1 MNEFDVLIGLCM
13 GLGLAAASGF
23 RVFLPPFLLSIA
35 VRGDAVEV
43 DLANTSLEYFDSNVA
58 VIVLGVATLAE
69 LSAYYVPWVD
79 NLLDTIASPAAVV
92 AGTGMTAIVLEGN
105 TDPVIQW
112 SLSIIAGGGV
122 SAAVQ
127 SATVVTRGIS
137 TTLTAGIANPVVS
150 TEVTSWN
157 IYRFYP
163 SSDQGECSKA
173 SLTRKM
179 DITSDLFPSQI
190 SLLFR
195 PRRVHRSFNCQPS
208 LLLTLNQLL
217 F

>member
-1 MNEFDVLIGLCM
+1 MRNYDGIGFNNVRLFALIVNEFDVLIGLCM

-35 VRGDAVEV
+35 VRADAVEV

-150 TEVTSWN
+150 TGEN
-157 IYRFYP
+157 IASVILALLAMVLPILAALLVAVLVGMIVLKATEKVVP
-163 SSDQGECSKA
+163 SSS
-173 SLTRKM
+173 
-179 DITSDLFPSQI
+179 
-190 SLLFR
+190 
-195 PRRVHRSFNCQPS
+195 
-208 LLLTLNQLL
+208 
-217 F
+217 

>member
-1 MNEFDVLIGLCM
+1 MNEFDVILALCM

-35 VRGDAVEV
+35 VRADAVEV
-43 DLANTSLEYFDSNVA
+43 NLAETPFEYFDSNLA
-58 VIVLGVATLAE
+58 VILLGVATLAE

-112 SLSIIAGGGV
+112 SLAIIAGGGV
-122 SAAVQ
+122 TAVVQ

-137 TTLTAGIANPVVS
+137 TTLTAGLGNPVVS
-150 TEVTSWN
+150 TGENIASVILALVAMVLPILAALLVAIIVGMIVLKAAEKVT
-157 IYRFYP
+157 P
-163 SSDQGECSKA
+163 SSA
-173 SLTRKM
+173 
-179 DITSDLFPSQI
+179 
-190 SLLFR
+190 
-195 PRRVHRSFNCQPS
+195 
-208 LLLTLNQLL
+208 
-217 F
+217 

>member
-35 VRGDAVEV
+35 VRADAVEV
-43 DLANTSLEYFDSNVA
+43 DLTNTSLEYFDSNVA

-127 SATVVTRGIS
+127 STTVVTRGIS

-150 TEVTSWN
+150 TGEN
-157 IYRFYP
+157 IASVILALLAMVLPILAALLVAVLVGMIVLKATEKVVP
-163 SSDQGECSKA
+163 SSS
-173 SLTRKM
+173 
-179 DITSDLFPSQI
+179 
-190 SLLFR
+190 
-195 PRRVHRSFNCQPS
+195 
-208 LLLTLNQLL
+208 
-217 F
+217 

>member
-1 MNEFDVLIGLCM
+1 M

-35 VRGDAVEV
+35 VRADAVEV
-43 DLANTSLEYFDSNVA
+43 NLAETPFEYFDSNVA
-58 VIVLGVATLAE
+58 VILLGVATLAE

-112 SLSIIAGGGV
+112 SLAIIAGGGV
-122 SAAVQ
+122 TAVVQ

-137 TTLTAGIANPVVS
+137 TTLTAGLGNPVVS
-150 TEVTSWN
+150 TGENIASVILALVAMVLPILAALLVAIIVGMIVLKAAEKVT
-157 IYRFYP
+157 P
-163 SSDQGECSKA
+163 SSA
-173 SLTRKM
+173 
-179 DITSDLFPSQI
+179 
-190 SLLFR
+190 
-195 PRRVHRSFNCQPS
+195 
-208 LLLTLNQLL
+208 
-217 F
+217 

>member
-1 MNEFDVLIGLCM
+1 MFALIVNEFDVLIGLCM

-35 VRGDAVEV
+35 VRADAVEV

-150 TEVTSWN
+150 TGEN
-157 IYRFYP
+157 IASVILALLAMVLPILAALLVAVLVGMIVLKATEKVVP
-163 SSDQGECSKA
+163 S
-173 SLTRKM
+173 
-179 DITSDLFPSQI
+179 I
-190 SLLFR
+190 S
-195 PRRVHRSFNCQPS
+195 
-208 LLLTLNQLL
+208 
-217 F
+217 

>member
-1 MNEFDVLIGLCM
+1 VNEFDVILALCM

-35 VRGDAVEV
+35 VRADAVEV
-43 DLANTSLEYFDSNVA
+43 NLAETPFEYFDSNIA
-58 VIVLGVATLAE
+58 VILLGVATLAE

-112 SLSIIAGGGV
+112 SLAIIAGGGV
-122 SAAVQ
+122 TAVVQ

-137 TTLTAGIANPVVS
+137 TTLTAGLGNPVVS
-150 TEVTSWN
+150 TGENIASVILALVAMVLPILAALLVAIIVGMIVLKAAEKVT
-157 IYRFYP
+157 P
-163 SSDQGECSKA
+163 SSA
-173 SLTRKM
+173 
-179 DITSDLFPSQI
+179 
-190 SLLFR
+190 
-195 PRRVHRSFNCQPS
+195 
-208 LLLTLNQLL
+208 
-217 F
+217 

>member
-1 MNEFDVLIGLCM
+1 MNEFDVILALCM

-35 VRGDAVEV
+35 VRADAVEV
-43 DLANTSLEYFDSNVA
+43 NLAETPFEYFESNLA
-58 VIVLGVATLAE
+58 VILLGVATLAE

-112 SLSIIAGGGV
+112 SLAIIAGGGV
-122 SAAVQ
+122 TAVVQ

-137 TTLTAGIANPVVS
+137 TTLTAGLGNPVVS
-150 TEVTSWN
+150 TGENIASVILALVAMVLPILAALLVAIIVGMIVLKAAEKVT
-157 IYRFYP
+157 P
-163 SSDQGECSKA
+163 SSA
-173 SLTRKM
+173 
-179 DITSDLFPSQI
+179 
-190 SLLFR
+190 
-195 PRRVHRSFNCQPS
+195 
-208 LLLTLNQLL
+208 
-217 F
+217 

>member
-1 MNEFDVLIGLCM
+1 MNEFDVILALCM

-35 VRGDAVEV
+35 VRADAVEV
-43 DLANTSLEYFDSNVA
+43 NLAETPFEYFDSNVA
-58 VIVLGVATLAE
+58 VILLGVATLAE

-112 SLSIIAGGGV
+112 SLAIIAGGGV
-122 SAAVQ
+122 TAVVQ

-137 TTLTAGIANPVVS
+137 TTLTAGLGNPVVS
-150 TEVTSWN
+150 TGENIASVILALLAMVLPILAALLVAIIVGMIVLKAAEKVT
-157 IYRFYP
+157 P
-163 SSDQGECSKA
+163 SSA
-173 SLTRKM
+173 
-179 DITSDLFPSQI
+179 
-190 SLLFR
+190 
-195 PRRVHRSFNCQPS
+195 
-208 LLLTLNQLL
+208 
-217 F
+217 

>member
-1 MNEFDVLIGLCM
+1 LRNYDGIGFNNVRLFALIVNEFDVLIGLCM

-35 VRGDAVEV
+35 VRADAVEV

-150 TEVTSWN
+150 TGEN
-157 IYRFYP
+157 IASVILALLAMVLPILAALLVAVLVGMIVLKATEKVVP
-163 SSDQGECSKA
+163 SSS
-173 SLTRKM
+173 
-179 DITSDLFPSQI
+179 
-190 SLLFR
+190 
-195 PRRVHRSFNCQPS
+195 
-208 LLLTLNQLL
+208 
-217 F
+217 